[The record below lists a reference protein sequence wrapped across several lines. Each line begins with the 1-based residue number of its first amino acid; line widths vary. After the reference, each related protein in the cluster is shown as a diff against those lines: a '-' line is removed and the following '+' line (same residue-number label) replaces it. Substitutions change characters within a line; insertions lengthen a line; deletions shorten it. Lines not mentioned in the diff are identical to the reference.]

1 MANNTPVFLSLQVIE
16 ERITERLTVQN
27 IASSVYFS
35 RHHYSRLFREI
46 VGEGV
51 MEYVTKR
58 KHTLA
63 GRELLETDQSVLDIA
78 LRFGYDSHEGFTR
91 SFKAYMG
98 VTPTEYR
105 KYGLNAISRNTVKGK
120 CEMTYSKNTDGI
132 IRELNAFIAK
142 AKETS
147 EFSRKAKLPNGQS
160 NPFWSLIADKTD
172 AMTGRIKNELER
184 ITTIAEHPD
193 EITSMFAIIKT
204 LEDCAFNSNLIACN
218 AGLMVSRSL
227 PEYKDAQKPLAEKTL
242 ALASSAVLKTQK
254 VKTLFSELASL
265 ITEDMK
271 KTAAGKISAAVQA
284 GKAASEKIT
293 GYNYIRREVENVVSE
308 LEKPLGS
315 ITAHLLDDCAF
326 RMDIIAL
333 SADID
338 LTRNPPD
345 HVQFAGMQ
353 PFKESIRHA
362 LEFYQSFER
371 AEKNTAKEFNAV
383 KFLDDVAFQCN
394 VLLFYLRGEAEKLD
408 HAGLLDDAQ
417 KASFGKIDH
426 QVGAFISFALSAQDQ
441 TALAPS
447 AEMLNAIHSDISSEA
462 AKLAERGGAVMYIA
476 EQLKGLSSAVSQRSE

>member
-1 MANNTPVFLSLQVIE
+1 VQTPIFKSLELIEARINEKLSVGE
-16 ERITERLTVQN
+16 
-27 IASSVYFS
+27 IAGGVYFS

-63 GRELLETDQSVLDIA
+63 GRALLETNASVLDTA

-120 CEMTYSKNTDGI
+120 CDMTYSKNTDEI

-147 EFSRKAKLPNGQS
+147 EFSRKAKLPNGDP
-160 NPFWSLIADKTD
+160 NPFWSLLADKTD

-242 ALASSAVLKTQK
+242 ALAHSAVLKTKK
-254 VKTLFSELASL
+254 VTTLFAELALL

-271 KTAAGKISAAVQA
+271 KTAAGKISAAVRA
-284 GKAASEKIT
+284 GKAAAEKIT
-293 GYNYIRREVENVVSE
+293 GYNYIRREVENIAGE
-308 LEKPLGS
+308 LKKPLGS
-315 ITAHLLDDCAF
+315 ITAHLLEDCAF

-338 LTRNPPD
+338 VTRNPPD

-353 PFKESIRHA
+353 LFKESIRHA
-362 LEFYQSFER
+362 LDFFQAFER
-371 AEKNTAKEFNAV
+371 AEKNTTKEFNDV

-394 VLLFYLRGEAEKLD
+394 VLLFYLRGEISNEKLGSFLND
-408 HAGLLDDAQ
+408 EQ
-417 KASFGKIDH
+417 KTAFAKI
-426 QVGAFISFALSAQDQ
+426 GEKISGFIQFALGAEDQ
-441 TALAPS
+441 TALAPA
-447 AEMLNAIHSDISSEA
+447 AEKLNAIHTALSAEA
-462 AKLAERGGAVMYIA
+462 DKLAERGGAVRFIGA
-476 EQLKGLSSAVSQRSE
+476 EFKGLADAVTRRSP